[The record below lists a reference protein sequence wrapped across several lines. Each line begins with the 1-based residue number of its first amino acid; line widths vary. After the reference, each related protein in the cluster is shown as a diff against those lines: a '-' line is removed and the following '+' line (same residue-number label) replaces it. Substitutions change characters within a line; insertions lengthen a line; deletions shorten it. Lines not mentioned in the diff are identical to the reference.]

1 MQIVV
6 ARAYPSRGQ
15 SPRQGRSS
23 TMPTLT
29 FGPFRLLP
37 EQRILLADD
46 LPVRLGSRALD
57 ILITLVEQAG
67 QLVNKDEI
75 VKRVWPDTV
84 VEEASLRVHIG
95 ALRKVL
101 GDGRDGARYITNV
114 PGRGYC
120 FVSPVQRL
128 DSEHPASTVVATA
141 RPSNLP
147 APLTR
152 MVGRAE
158 SVSAVAAQLSARR
171 FVTIVG
177 PGGIGK
183 TTVAVAV
190 AEGASSTYE
199 HAVCFVDLGSLAD
212 PRLVPSELASAL
224 GIAVFSDNPLP
235 GVLDF
240 LSDKRMLIVLDTC
253 EHVIEA
259 AAALAE
265 EILRGA
271 PRVHVLTTSREP
283 LRAVGE
289 WVHRLSSLEGPPPG
303 ITSTAAEA
311 LSYPA
316 IQLFAERSMA
326 SSDTFRLTD
335 ADVPFVV
342 DICRRLDGI
351 PLAIELAAAT
361 VELFGVRGLAA
372 RLNDHLALL
381 TRGRRTA
388 LPRHQTL
395 RATLDWSYEILPP
408 KEKAVLR
415 RLAGFAGGFTLD
427 SASVVAMGEEIGA
440 QDVVD
445 AVTNLAAKSLIA
457 TDVGEKNVRYRL
469 LDMTRAY
476 ALEKLRQSDE
486 SALIFHRYAGHMCE
500 RLRQAA
506 ADWETLPTGSWR
518 EIYGGHI
525 DDVRAA
531 LTWAFSP
538 DGDPSIGVELT
549 AASAILWIELSLLDE
564 HRQHLERALKSIAA
578 GPGADPRHE
587 MQLNAALG
595 NALFH
600 TVGPGPEAARA
611 FGRALELAEQLGDTA
626 FRLRAFSGLCAE
638 HLVRG
643 EYATA
648 VAFAERF
655 TSALGGSADPAAR
668 IIGDRL
674 LALSLH
680 FWGDQSRARRL
691 AEGVVSQ
698 PVSAVHRTHNS
709 GVQFDQRVASRTML
723 ARILWLQGFPD
734 QAARVAQESV
744 DIALSIDHPIST
756 CYTLA
761 VAACPIALWTG
772 DGASA
777 DRFLALLREC
787 SIRHSLIYWQSW
799 ARGYE
804 MLVRPRD
811 SDAEGVRRKRGSVSA
826 AYPLDAVG
834 PQLETFATV
843 SEEFAAIRARE
854 RAESSAGDWCAAEL
868 LRALAEVTLRQAG
881 PHAAEHA
888 ETALLRSLDI
898 ARTHQTLS
906 WELRTATSLARLRRD
921 AGRAAEAR
929 SLLELVYDRFTEGFA
944 TTDLRNASALLKELT
959 AQSVH

>member
-1 MQIVV
+1 M
-6 ARAYPSRGQ
+6 
-15 SPRQGRSS
+15 
-23 TMPTLT
+23 
-29 FGPFRLLP
+29 
-37 EQRILLADD
+37 LLADEK
-46 LPVRLGSRALD
+46 PVRLGSRALD
-57 ILITLVEQAG
+57 ILIALVERAG
-67 QLVNKDEI
+67 ELVSKDEI
-75 VKRVWPDTV
+75 VRRVWPDTI

-101 GDGRDGARYITNV
+101 GDGRDGARYVANI

-120 FVSPVQRL
+120 FVAPVRHL
-128 DSEHPASTVVATA
+128 APDHPRTTSAVAA
-141 RPSNLP
+141 PLSNLP

-152 MVGRAE
+152 IIGRAE
-158 SVSAVAAQLSARR
+158 SVNALAAQLTAHR

-183 TTVAVAV
+183 TTVAIAV
-190 AEGASSTYE
+190 AESVSSSYE
-199 HAVCFVDLGSLAD
+199 HAVCFLDLGSLAD
-212 PRLVPSELASAL
+212 PRLVSSALASAL

-235 GVLDF
+235 GVLDS
-240 LSDKRMLIVLDTC
+240 LSDKQMLIVLDTC

-265 EILRGA
+265 ELLRGA
-271 PRVHVLTTSREP
+271 PRVHLLTTSREP

-289 WVHRLSSLEGPPPG
+289 WVHRLSSLESPPPG
-303 ITSTAAEA
+303 VTSTAAEA

-316 IQLFAERSMA
+316 VQLFAERSMA

-335 ADVPFVV
+335 ADVPIVA

-361 VELFGVRGLAA
+361 VDLFGVRGLAA
-372 RLNDHLALL
+372 RLHDHLALL

-408 KEKAVLR
+408 KEKVILR
-415 RLAGFAGGFTLD
+415 RLAVFAGGFTLD
-427 SASVVAMGEEIGA
+427 SASVVATREEIGA

-445 AVTNLAAKSLIA
+445 AVTNLAAKSLLA
-457 TDVGEKNVRYRL
+457 ADVGGENVRYRL
-469 LDMTRAY
+469 LDITRAY

-486 SALIFHRYAGHMCE
+486 SALIFRRHAEHTCE
-500 RLRQAA
+500 RLQRAA
-506 ADWETLPTGSWR
+506 ADWEVLPTKIWR
-518 EIYGGHI
+518 EIYGRQI

-531 LTWAFSP
+531 LNWAFSP
-538 DGDPSIGVELT
+538 DGDASVGVALT
-549 AASAILWIELSLLDE
+549 AASTILWIELSLMDE
-564 HRQHLERALKSIAA
+564 HRQQLEQALKSIAA
-578 GPGADPRHE
+578 GPRADPKYE

-600 TVGPGPEAARA
+600 TVGPGLEAATA
-611 FGRALELAEQLGDTA
+611 FSRALELAEQLGDTA

-643 EYATA
+643 EYRTA

-655 TSALGGSADPAAR
+655 TGALGDSADPAAC

-691 AEGVVSQ
+691 AERVLSQ
-698 PVSAVHRTHNS
+698 PVSTVHRTHNT

-734 QAARVAQESV
+734 QAVSLAQEAV
-744 DIALSIDHPIST
+744 DIALSIDHPISI

-761 VAACPIALWTG
+761 VAAYPIAFWTG
-772 DGASA
+772 TGA
-777 DRFLALLREC
+777 DRFLALLREH
-787 SIRHSLIYWQSW
+787 SIRHSLVYWQSW

-804 MLVRPRD
+804 MLARPRD
-811 SDAEGVRRKRGSVSA
+811 SDADGAHGKRGSKRA

-854 RAESSAGDWCAAEL
+854 RAESGAGGWCAAEL
-868 LRALAEVTLRQAG
+868 LRAGAEMTLRQAG
-881 PHAAEHA
+881 PHAAERA

-898 ARTHQTLS
+898 ARTHQTPS
-906 WELRTATSLARLRRD
+906 WELRTLTSLARLRRD
-921 AGRAAEAR
+921 EGRIAEAKT
-929 SLLELVYDRFTEGFA
+929 LLESVYGRFTEGFA
-944 TTDLRNASALLKELT
+944 TTDLLNASALMKELT